1 MIQYHT
7 HRGETFILKSVNF
20 LSIYLC
26 YLSFIA
32 QKNNI
37 NTRPIL
43 PKESKLPL
51 TMESVTKLQI
61 TNKQSSNVKA
71 ASILSPNT
79 KKGA

>member
-7 HRGETFILKSVNF
+7 HQGETFILKSVNF

-26 YLSFIA
+26 YLSIIA

-43 PKESKLPL
+43 PEESELPL

-61 TNKQSSNVKA
+61 TNKQSGNVKA

>member
-26 YLSFIA
+26 YLSIIA
-32 QKNNI
+32 QLNNI

-43 PKESKLPL
+43 PEESELPL

-61 TNKQSSNVKA
+61 TNKQSGNIKT